1 MYRLMC
7 KEAFF
12 IITNDQFHVFN
23 ILILNTIIK
32 NLEEC
37 FAKKS
42 KPSNL
47 SIKKKMFYF
56 EGPMTPIALRYRKRG
71 NGLDLAHI

>member
-1 MYRLMC
+1 MC

-47 SIKKKMFYF
+47 SFKKNVLF
-56 EGPMTPIALRYRKRG
+56 
-71 NGLDLAHI
+71 